1 MGGGGGIF
9 AAEFSTINS
18 GQFMIGVMVV
28 VVGGRL
34 RWGGGGGGWK
44 GGGWVRGCLNLRHF
58 MVERRLK
65 ADLGIVCVGQGEGD
79 GPTGSEVAE
88 V

>member
-1 MGGGGGIF
+1 M
-9 AAEFSTINS
+9 E
-18 GQFMIGVMVV
+18 V
-28 VVGGRL
+28 
-34 RWGGGGGGWK
+34 GGGGGGK
-44 GGGWVRGCLNLRHF
+44 GGGWVGGCLNLRHF